1 LRPSLGTRRAQGQ
14 GVPVHRR
21 LDRRQGGAPVG
32 HGEPRRAARRTGSVR
47 PRHGRAHRPEAAV
60 CAEAHQAGDQRRP
73 GRPGPGERHA
83 DLLCAPPSGPC
94 PQHAGAWQA
103 HRPHGLDAGH
113 KEASIGWGRATRG
126 GVTSAVSG
134 ASFWCRKGRSHH
146 WSGAPPAGIFRAT
159 MKPQNIAIVGATGA
173 VGVEILRVL
182 ERRNFPVASLKLLAS
197 ARSVG
202 KTLEFKGKPY
212 PVEELKASAF
222 KGVDIAFFSAGATRS
237 REFVPAAKAAGCVV
251 VDNSSAFRMDPDTPL
266 VVPEGKGAAPAK
278 HNGIVANPNCPAA
291 ILSVAVWPIHQA
303 AGVKRIIV
311 STYQSASGAGAA
323 AMQELEDQA
332 RDFSAGK
339 EIKRSVFPH
348 QIAFNVFSHNTKV
361 AENGYNEEENKVV
374 EETRKMFH
382 LPELPIAPTCIRV
395 PVLRAH
401 SEAITLEL
409 EKPLSPAEAR
419 AILAKAPGVKVV
431 DDAPANPFPMPLEA
445 SGDLD
450 VHVGRIRRDLSNPNG
465 LMLWVAGDQL
475 LKGAAWNAVQIA
487 EELAKLSAK
496 PKTMAAECASGYWPY

>member
-1 LRPSLGTRRAQGQ
+1 M
-14 GVPVHRR
+14 
-21 LDRRQGGAPVG
+21 
-32 HGEPRRAARRTGSVR
+32 
-47 PRHGRAHRPEAAV
+47 
-60 CAEAHQAGDQRRP
+60 
-73 GRPGPGERHA
+73 
-83 DLLCAPPSGPC
+83 
-94 PQHAGAWQA
+94 
-103 HRPHGLDAGH
+103 
-113 KEASIGWGRATRG
+113 
-126 GVTSAVSG
+126 
-134 ASFWCRKGRSHH
+134 RS
-146 WSGAPPAGIFRAT
+146 
-159 MKPQNIAIVGATGA
+159 QNIAVVGATGA

-197 ARSVG
+197 KRSVG
-202 KTLEFKGKPY
+202 KTLEFKGKPHK
-212 PVEELKASAF
+212 VEELTAEAF

-237 REFVPAAKAAGCVV
+237 REFVPAAKAAGAVV
-251 VDNSSAFRMDPDTPL
+251 IDNSSAFRMDPNTPL
-266 VVPEGKGAAPAK
+266 VVPEVNPGDLRRHKGV
-278 HNGIVANPNCPAA
+278 IANPNCTAA
-291 ILSVAVWPIHQA
+291 ILAVAVWPIHQA
-303 AGVKRIIV
+303 VGIRRIVV

-323 AMQELEDQA
+323 AMQELEDQTREHA
-332 RDFSAGK
+332 AGK
-339 EIKRSVFPH
+339 PVTHAVFPH

-409 EKPLSPAEAR
+409 DKPLSPEEAR

-431 DDAPANPFPMPLEA
+431 DDAAANHFPMPLEA

-496 PKTMAAECASGYWPY
+496 PGAMAAE